1 MKTLQ
6 AATLIQNQS
15 RDVEIRG
22 VRNIA
27 NIVDELWERS
37 ADRLTTAEL
46 EWFAGAGET
55 AVQTMQ
61 NLEDVIDG
69 IGCFVAHDSPSD
81 GRAPCGHLQSPQ
93 DMSALM
99 FFLSESVRHA
109 RSLVTVSES
118 ANRRLKNPSLY
129 HRS

>member
-1 MKTLQ
+1 MKTTP
-6 AATLIQNQS
+6 AATQIQKQNQ
-15 RDVEIRG
+15 DVQIQR

-37 ADRLTTAEL
+37 AGRLTTAEL
-46 EWFAGAGET
+46 EWFAGASET

-69 IGCFVAHDSPSD
+69 IGCFVSNDTQSNGSV
-81 GRAPCGHLQSPQ
+81 RCGHLQSPQ
-93 DMSALM
+93 DMSALL

-109 RSLVTVSES
+109 RSLVMVSEAAHS
-118 ANRRLKNPSLY
+118 RLNNPGLY